1 MKSETDFCYI
11 IVCTTVHHCVYNC
24 TSLCV
29 QLYII
34 VCTIVHH
41 CMYNCTCI
49 QLVDIMHHTF
59 LKKKNP
65 NKFCNDKIFKT
76 ISKSTI

>member
-11 IVCTTVHHCVYNC
+11 IACTTVHHCVYNC
-24 TSLCV
+24 TSLRV
-29 QLYII
+29 QP
-34 VCTIVHH
+34 
-41 CMYNCTCI
+41 TCI
-49 QLVDIMHHTF
+49 QMVDIMHHTSF
-59 LKKKNP
+59 LKKKKT